1 MSVERFRG
9 FIDRGTDRVLVLGKF
24 KVGVLEN
31 VRVRIRNMMNG

>member
-1 MSVERFRG
+1 MSIKRFRG
-9 FIDRGTDRVLVLGKF
+9 FIDRGADRVLVLGKF